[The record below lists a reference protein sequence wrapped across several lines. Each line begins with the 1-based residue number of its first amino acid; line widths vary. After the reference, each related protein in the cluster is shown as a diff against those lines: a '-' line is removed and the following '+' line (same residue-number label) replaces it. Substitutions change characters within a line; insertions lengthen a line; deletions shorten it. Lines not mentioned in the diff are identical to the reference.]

1 MKKLEILDKELVK
14 NEESLNTFE
23 SEVKKADKITKIK
36 KKLKLYIISFIIFL
50 ISFLLYKL
58 SLTGCERTEYEC
70 VSEERV
76 KFFYKLGIATLFSS
90 ILFAVLFK
98 LLIKHKQWILLII
111 YSFIYL
117 LQVFSNKGEDM
128 GHHGRFNMIGFF
140 LFFSVSFILIKISES
155 FYNQIKQKKYKKF
168 IIIISTTLTVTIT
181 YLIVHRTACNG
192 FYEGL
197 GGDRVINNKTLDAC
211 YLGKPKTCDIPLFG
225 KISLFDYSRF
235 INSCKN
241 RRNDKKK
248 FMKYLNKVNPNLT
261 VVNNTYYFPNTNIFN
276 YQESDWYHMYENVF
290 KIISGE
296 KKEGTHDQFWITFD
310 ENDKGHVSID
320 IPYNETLVKEKRKIA
335 EKNKVK
341 FENVYVI
348 YIDSLSRQH
357 FLRKLKKTSK
367 LLDFLIRNRHAKF
380 NKEEYSLYEI
390 ENNINAY
397 QFFKYQSFGYNTPP
411 NYGPMFFGI
420 TPFSRN
426 QSKSIMEHF
435 SNKGY
440 ITASAVNSCAREA
453 FNIVPDFYHVNFFP
467 SDYEG
472 SSIFCDPHFF
482 NPEDRYS
489 VYMGINSKVRR
500 CFYERDTGE
509 YILEYILKFLE
520 TYKNERK
527 FLRLISNDAHEGTLE
542 LIKYID
548 NALHDFLLEVFTKYF
563 DEKTLIIFLSDHGGA
578 LAGAYELMLSEDK
591 NFEKVLGFLYIF
603 LPKNSSY
610 VDNVEYNEQRF
621 VTPYD
626 IFGTFIDIL
635 YSKDDKPN
643 FYFNGQSLLEKINGL
658 ERSCK
663 NYEELK
669 DYIFCRC
676 FDF

>member
-1 MKKLEILDKELVK
+1 M
-14 NEESLNTFE
+14 
-23 SEVKKADKITKIK
+23 
-36 KKLKLYIISFIIFL
+36 
-50 ISFLLYKL
+50 
-58 SLTGCERTEYEC
+58 
-70 VSEERV
+70 
-76 KFFYKLGIATLFSS
+76 
-90 ILFAVLFK
+90 
-98 LLIKHKQWILLII
+98 
-111 YSFIYL
+111 
-117 LQVFSNKGEDM
+117 
-128 GHHGRFNMIGFF
+128 
-140 LFFSVSFILIKISES
+140 
-155 FYNQIKQKKYKKF
+155 
-168 IIIISTTLTVTIT
+168 
-181 YLIVHRTACNG
+181 
-192 FYEGL
+192 
-197 GGDRVINNKTLDAC
+197 
-211 YLGKPKTCDIPLFG
+211 
-225 KISLFDYSRF
+225 
-235 INSCKN
+235 
-241 RRNDKKK
+241 
-248 FMKYLNKVNPNLT
+248 
-261 VVNNTYYFPNTNIFN
+261 
-276 YQESDWYHMYENVF
+276 
-290 KIISGE
+290 
-296 KKEGTHDQFWITFD
+296 
-310 ENDKGHVSID
+310 
-320 IPYNETLVKEKRKIA
+320 KEKRKIA

-578 LAGAYELMLSEDK
+578 LAGAYEL
-591 NFEKVLGFLYIF
+591 IF
-603 LPKNSSY
+603 
-610 VDNVEYNEQRF
+610 
-621 VTPYD
+621 
-626 IFGTFIDIL
+626 
-635 YSKDDKPN
+635 
-643 FYFNGQSLLEKINGL
+643 
-658 ERSCK
+658 
-663 NYEELK
+663 
-669 DYIFCRC
+669 
-676 FDF
+676 

>member
-1 MKKLEILDKELVK
+1 
-14 NEESLNTFE
+14 
-23 SEVKKADKITKIK
+23 
-36 KKLKLYIISFIIFL
+36 
-50 ISFLLYKL
+50 
-58 SLTGCERTEYEC
+58 
-70 VSEERV
+70 
-76 KFFYKLGIATLFSS
+76 
-90 ILFAVLFK
+90 
-98 LLIKHKQWILLII
+98 
-111 YSFIYL
+111 
-117 LQVFSNKGEDM
+117 
-128 GHHGRFNMIGFF
+128 
-140 LFFSVSFILIKISES
+140 
-155 FYNQIKQKKYKKF
+155 
-168 IIIISTTLTVTIT
+168 
-181 YLIVHRTACNG
+181 
-192 FYEGL
+192 
-197 GGDRVINNKTLDAC
+197 
-211 YLGKPKTCDIPLFG
+211 
-225 KISLFDYSRF
+225 
-235 INSCKN
+235 
-241 RRNDKKK
+241 
-248 FMKYLNKVNPNLT
+248 MKYLNKVNPNLT

-367 LLDFLIRNRHAKF
+367 LLDFLIRNRHVKF

-489 VYMGINSKVRR
+489 VYIGINSKVRR

-548 NALHDFLLEVFTKYF
+548 NALDDFLLEVFTKYF

-610 VDNVEYNEQRF
+610 VDNVEYNEQRL